1 MGIFFFH
8 IKFKK
13 QTQMISYINC
23 IILFLSIG
31 KINTI
36 NLGFH
41 SALKFS
47 NIKYANENIGDVPP
61 EIPEMELPDTNFTIP
76 DINFEETDLEQMEKE
91 LKDSKD
97 GLIMM
102 KILLENGGYEQVK
115 ILNMTEE
122 QMIEFTDK
130 MLNYIDKFSAILD
143 GMKDGT
149 MSKEKASKKAND
161 MLNEMRRYLLGIFL
175 QTPNEP
181 EKPIVPIKPNNTD
194 KHKPDM
200 PNIPNFNNTK
210 PDFGDKSN
218 DMTKLL
224 EKNREMVIIMNGL
237 RFGGG
242 YGKYKISDFSQKK
255 MLEFTNKLMEYAE
268 KTQDLLEQW
277 HNGVLTDEQLNEKS
291 DKLLKEM
298 TKYINNFLGRAVS
311 VSPISWL
318 WLILIA
324 VL

>member
-1 MGIFFFH
+1 MG
-8 IKFKK
+8 
-13 QTQMISYINC
+13 
-23 IILFLSIG
+23 
-31 KINTI
+31 
-36 NLGFH
+36 
-41 SALKFS
+41 
-47 NIKYANENIGDVPP
+47 
-61 EIPEMELPDTNFTIP
+61 
-76 DINFEETDLEQMEKE
+76 
-91 LKDSKD
+91 
-97 GLIMM
+97 
-102 KILLENGGYEQVK
+102 
-115 ILNMTEE
+115 
-122 QMIEFTDK
+122 
-130 MLNYIDKFSAILD
+130 ILD

-161 MLNEMRRYLLGIFL
+161 MLNEMRRYLLEILL

-194 KHKPDM
+194 KHKPDIPKPDVPKPVIPPK
-200 PNIPNFNNTK
+200 PNVPEIKFPDMSNVPNFNNTK

-224 EKNREMVIIMNGL
+224 EKNREMVKIMNGL

-268 KTQDLLEQW
+268 KTQYLLEQW

-298 TKYINNFLGRAVS
+298 TKYINNFLG
-311 VSPISWL
+311 
-318 WLILIA
+318 
-324 VL
+324 

>member
-194 KHKPDM
+194 KHNPDIPKPDIPKPDIPKPVIPPK
-200 PNIPNFNNTK
+200 PNVPEIKFPDMSNVPNFNNTK

-224 EKNREMVIIMNGL
+224 EKNREMVKIMNGL
-237 RFGGG
+237 RFRGG

-255 MLEFTNKLMEYAE
+255 MLEFINKL
-268 KTQDLLEQW
+268 
-277 HNGVLTDEQLNEKS
+277 S
-291 DKLLKEM
+291 KEM

-324 VL
+324 V